1 MAERS
6 RFERSG
12 EPRAKAGDGTAALE
26 PSILVPR
33 GWQKAARYAL
43 LAVTAA
49 IFIAPVFWMLSSA
62 LKPDYEIF
70 ANPPV
75 WWPAQPRWQNFSEGL
90 TALPFGRYTLNTLII
105 ALASIAGHILS
116 CSVVAYGFA
125 RLQAPGKGFFFV
137 LLLSTLM
144 LPYPV
149 TMVPLFIIF
158 SQLGLVNS
166 FWPLILPTFFGN
178 AFYIFLLRQ
187 SFKQIPPDLEDAARI
202 DGAGTTAILW
212 NVILP
217 LSRPALATV
226 AIFTFQAA
234 WNDFLAPLIFLHDQ
248 SKYTLMLGLS
258 FFRGAYTVNWAYLM
272 ATSLVITLPVIV
284 LFFFTQR
291 EFIQGI
297 GFTGTKI

>member
-1 MAERS
+1 MKGYS
-6 RFERSG
+6 T
-12 EPRAKAGDGTAALE
+12 P
-26 PSILVPR
+26 ILQPR
-33 GWQKAARYAL
+33 GWRKIL
-43 LAVTAA
+43 GIFFLAVVAVL
-49 IFIAPVFWMLSSA
+49 FLAPALWMISSS

-70 ANPPV
+70 ATPPTL
-75 WWPAQPRWQNFSEGL
+75 WPVNPRWQNYSEAL
-90 TALPFGRYTLNTLII
+90 TSLPFGRFAVNTLII
-105 ALASIAGHILS
+105 AISSIIGHLLS

-137 LLLSTLM
+137 LMLSTLM

-158 SQLGLVNS
+158 SKLGMINS
-166 FWPLILPTFFGN
+166 FAPLILPAFFGN

-187 SFKQIPPDLEDAARI
+187 AFKQIPPDLEDAARM
-202 DGAGTTAILW
+202 DGAGTFQVLL

-234 WNDFLAPLIFLHDQ
+234 WNDFLGPLIFLHDQ
-248 SKYTLMLGLS
+248 SLYTLQLGLS
-258 FFRGAYTVNWAYLM
+258 LFRGAYNVQWAYLM
-272 ATSLVITLPVIV
+272 AASLVVTLPVIAI
-284 LFFFTQR
+284 FFFAQKS
-291 EFIQGI
+291 FIEGV

>member
-1 MAERS
+1 M
-6 RFERSG
+6 G
-12 EPRAKAGDGTAALE
+12 EQVYETNVILPRGGRKLLRYGLLAAV
-26 PSILVPR
+26 SILF
-33 GWQKAARYAL
+33 A
-43 LAVTAA
+43 
-49 IFIAPVFWMLSSA
+49 APVFWMISSA
-62 LKPDYEIF
+62 LKPEYEIF
-70 ANPPV
+70 ATPPTL
-75 WWPAQPRWQNFSEGL
+75 WPAEPRWQNFADAL
-90 TALPFGRYTLNTLII
+90 TALPFGRFAVNTLII
-105 ALASIAGHILS
+105 ALSSIVGHLLS

-125 RLQAPGKGFFFV
+125 RLRAPGKGFFFV

-158 SQLGLVNS
+158 SQLGLVNN
-166 FWPLILPTFFGN
+166 FAPLILPTFFGN

-187 SFKQIPPDLEDAARI
+187 AFKQIPPDLEDAAKM
-202 DGAGTTAILW
+202 DGAGAIQVLL

-248 SKYTLMLGLS
+248 SLYTLQLGLS
-258 FFRGAYTVNWAYLM
+258 LFRGAYNVQWAYLM
-272 ATSLVITLPVIV
+272 ASSLVVTLPVIV

-291 EFIQGI
+291 SFIEGV